1 MARRK
6 TSAAAVETD
15 SEPFTPARA
24 APARAAAPAKA
35 VPSGKLVG
43 AVTGAV
49 KILRYLAAATEPMGV
64 SRIAKDTKINTST
77 CFNILRTLA
86 VEDLVTFEP
95 SSKTYSISLGIME
108 LARGATALGG
118 DLSTV
123 RPLMERIANARNV
136 TLTLWQPVSSSRK
149 VLVYS
154 AVARSAMRIQMTV
167 GQRLPLFIGATGRL
181 FAAFTDITEDDLE
194 ARFREINWNVPL
206 TFAEFKR
213 QVRETRSKGW
223 ARDDGNFAAGTVSL
237 AVPIL
242 DRDGTAV
249 MAVTATMF
257 SGQFSDARVPEIVDD
272 LSEFAGRVARII
284 EH

>member
-1 MARRK
+1 MARRRA
-6 TSAAAVETD
+6 AAAVAE
-15 SEPFTPARA
+15 SEAVTPAQ
-24 APARAAAPAKA
+24 PKPIVGVTKP

-49 KILRYLAAATEPMGV
+49 KILRYLSNASEPMGV

-95 SSKTYSISLGIME
+95 STKTYSISLGIME
-108 LARGATALGG
+108 LARGATALGS
-118 DLSTV
+118 DLSAV
-123 RPLMERIANARNV
+123 RPLMERIATARNV

-149 VLVYS
+149 VMVYS

-167 GQRLPLFIGATGRL
+167 GQRLPLFIGATGRI
-181 FAAFTDITEDDLE
+181 FAAFSDISEQELE

-206 TFAEFKR
+206 TLAEFKR
-213 QVRETRSKGW
+213 QVRETRASGW

-242 DRDGTAV
+242 DRDGAAA

-257 SGQFSDARVPEIVDD
+257 AGQLTDERVPEIVAD
-272 LSEFAGRVARII
+272 LRDFAGRVARII

>member
-6 TSAAAVETD
+6 SATAVAEID
-15 SEPFTPARA
+15 TPPVESGNS
-24 APARAAAPAKA
+24 APPKA

-49 KILRYLAAATEPMGV
+49 KILRYLAAANEPMGV

-118 DLSTV
+118 DLSAV
-123 RPLMERIANARNV
+123 RPLMERIANTRNV
-136 TLTLWQPVSSSRK
+136 TLTLWQPVSASRK

-167 GQRLPLFIGATGRL
+167 GQRLPLFIGATGRV
-181 FAAFTDITEDDLE
+181 FAAFSDISEKDLE
-194 ARFREINWNVPL
+194 ARFREITWNTPL

-213 QVRETRSKGW
+213 QVKETRATGW
-223 ARDDGNFAAGTVSL
+223 ARDDGNFAAGTVSM

-242 DRDGTAV
+242 DRDGAAA

-257 SGQFSDARVPEIVDD
+257 TGQFSEERAPEIVADVQ
-272 LSEFAGRVARII
+272 EFAARVSRIM